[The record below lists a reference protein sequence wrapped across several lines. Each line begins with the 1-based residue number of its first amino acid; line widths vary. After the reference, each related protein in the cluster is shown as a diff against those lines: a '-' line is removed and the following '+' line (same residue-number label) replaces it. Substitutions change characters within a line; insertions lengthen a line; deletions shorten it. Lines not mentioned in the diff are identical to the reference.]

1 MTSKCAIRILCIGL
15 VGWLFAI
22 VVIIVMVIGFT
33 FVCLCACVCVCA
45 RARVCVYR
53 MALGT
58 NGVVAITTD
67 DHYSK

>member
-33 FVCLCACVCVCA
+33 FVCVCVCA
-45 RARVCVYR
+45 CMCVCGRVYV
-53 MALGT
+53 
-58 NGVVAITTD
+58 
-67 DHYSK
+67 